1 MAGSA
6 TGGGRSGRTVER
18 AFAGGWTT
26 VAGIMLIFSGIMAV
40 FQGIA
45 GIAND
50 DLLVVTRNYTYSMS
64 NTGWGWIQLALGAV
78 LVLAG
83 TALVGGGGALWARAV
98 GVVVA
103 GLGMIANFLWLP
115 HYPFWAI
122 VLITIDA
129 FVIWALCVGTTRT
142 LD

>member
-1 MAGSA
+1 MADGA
-6 TGGGRSGRTVER
+6 TGAGRRPLTVER

-26 VAGIMLIFSGIMAV
+26 FAAIMMLIGGILMV
-40 FQGIA
+40 LEGIA
-45 GIAND
+45 AIVNND
-50 DLLVVTRNYTYSMS
+50 LVVATRNYTFSWS
-64 NTGWGWIQLALGAV
+64 TTGWGWIHLALGVV

-83 TALVGGGGALWARAV
+83 TALFGGAVWARAV

-103 GLGMIANFLWLP
+103 GLSMIANFAWLP

-122 VLITIDA
+122 VLIVIDA
-129 FVIWALCVGTTRT
+129 FVIWALCVGPTKQ

>member
-6 TGGGRSGRTVER
+6 TGPGRRPVTVER
-18 AFAGGWTT
+18 AYAGGWTT
-26 VAGIMLIFSGIMAV
+26 FAAVMLLIGGILAV
-40 FQGIA
+40 LEGIA
-45 GIAND
+45 AILND
-50 DLLVVTRNYTYSMS
+50 DLVVVTRDYAYSMS
-64 NTGWGWIQLALGAV
+64 TTGWGWIH
-78 LVLAG
+78 LVLGVLFVATG
-83 TALVGGGGALWARAV
+83 TALYGGAAWARVV

-122 VLITIDA
+122 VLITIDG
-129 FVIWALCVGTTRT
+129 FVIWALCAGTTKT